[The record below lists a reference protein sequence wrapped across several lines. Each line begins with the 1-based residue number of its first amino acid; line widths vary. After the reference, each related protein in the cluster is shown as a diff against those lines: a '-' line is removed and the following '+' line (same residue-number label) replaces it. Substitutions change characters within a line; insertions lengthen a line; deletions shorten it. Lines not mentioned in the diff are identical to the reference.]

1 MLDPLFVVFQRH
13 PDGVV
18 SVAYKEAE
26 EADLCVSS
34 LHQRWFAKRRILA
47 ATWDGNT
54 KYEVQ
59 ETEQQREERLKK
71 WESFLE
77 TDEKGSDKTDTK
89 DEKNSKIDSQMKE
102 EGENRSIDVAAD
114 EIAEKSYKSESNSN
128 IDSKAALDKSA
139 KGDFE
144 MKNAITEAKSDISES
159 ESNTD
164 SKTESDKSGKDDD
177 ELKKAITEAGTEPI
191 QSSDKSNEMEMEES
205 NREKG
210 RSNATE
216 NDESS
221 KVSEES

>member
-1 MLDPLFVVFQRH
+1 MSTLFVLFQRH

-77 TDEKGSDKTDTK
+77 TDEKISDKTDTK
-89 DEKNSKIDSQMKE
+89 DEQNSKIDSQMKE

-114 EIAEKSYKSESNSN
+114 EIAEKS
-128 IDSKAALDKSA
+128 
-139 KGDFE
+139 
-144 MKNAITEAKSDISES
+144 DISES
-159 ESNTD
+159 DSNTD
-164 SKTESDKSGKDDD
+164 SKAELDKSGKLDVEMKNEIAEKSGISESDSNTDNKIESDKSGKDGV
-177 ELKKAITEAGTEPI
+177 EMKNEITEAGTESI

-205 NREKG
+205 DKEKG
-210 RSNATE
+210 RSKSSE
-216 NDESS
+216 NEESS
-221 KVSEES
+221 KGSEES